1 MSFSYSFD
9 EEYYIGSFESPEGAA
24 IEALSE
30 NPEYNVVYVGENVQR
45 KAEWF
50 VSAERI
56 LEDAFEQAYEECGEC
71 SEDWLNALMRDK
83 EAKAELEKL
92 VGAWIDSKEPI
103 NFWTVSKIL
112 EFTREDLESRGLL
125 EKV

>member
-30 NPEYNVVYVGENVQR
+30 NPENGVVYIGENHVR
-45 KAEWF
+45 AAEAF
-50 VSAERI
+50 VYADFI
-56 LEDAFEQAYEECGEC
+56 LEDIAEQAYDECGEC
-71 SEDWLNALMRDK
+71 SEDWLTGLMRDK

-92 VGAWIDSKEPI
+92 IGAWIDSKEPV
-103 NFWTVSKIL
+103 NFWTVSKIF